1 MSCVALWKAILH
13 SHKGTIFA
21 VGFRCVVHTVGAANE
36 VTNRNAADAVV
47 TDEPCVSIG
56 SVLC

>member
-36 VTNRNAADAVV
+36 VTNRNAADAVGA
-47 TDEPCVSIG
+47 PQ
-56 SVLC
+56 